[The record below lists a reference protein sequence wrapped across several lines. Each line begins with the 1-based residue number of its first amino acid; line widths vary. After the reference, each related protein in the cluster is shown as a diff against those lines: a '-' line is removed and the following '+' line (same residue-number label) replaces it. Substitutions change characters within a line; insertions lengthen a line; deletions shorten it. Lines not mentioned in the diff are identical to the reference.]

1 MENKEK
7 EQSKKRDFLLPGSI
21 LIAALLVSI
30 SLVYNA
36 GKKNNDNLTA
46 NIAGD
51 ANQNKPKSANIIIK
65 PVGDTDHVYGN
76 PSAPVKIV
84 EFSDLECPWCKNFH
98 SVLKQTVA
106 AYGGKVAWVY
116 RHFPIDQLHPKA
128 RKEAEAS
135 ECANELG
142 GNDKFWSYIDRLFEI
157 TPSNNGLDA
166 NLLPQ
171 IAADIGLNKNEFETE
186 YHRHQDRSRT
196 ASAGMFKGGLAD
208 AGRETTKL
216 HTAAHLMLAALRK
229 VLGDHVVQKGSNI
242 TPERLRLDFSHKEKV
257 APEELEKVEDLVN
270 EQIKKNLPVECEEM
284 SPDEAKKSGAMGVFD
299 ERYGSKVKVY
309 SMAPFSREI
318 CGGPHVKSTSELG
331 HFEITKEESSSGG
344 TRRIKAVLK

>member
-46 NIAGD
+46 DIAGD

-171 IAADIGLNKNEFETE
+171 IAADIGLNKNEFEKCLASGKYATLVAE
-186 YHRHQDRSRT
+186 GVKE
-196 ASAGMFKGGLAD
+196 AKSAGARGTPYAVVIAED
-208 AGRETTKL
+208 GRKFVIPG
-216 HTAAHLMLAALRK
+216 AL
-229 VLGDHVVQKGSNI
+229 
-242 TPERLRLDFSHKEKV
+242 P
-257 APEELEKVEDLVN
+257 
-270 EQIKKNLPVECEEM
+270 
-284 SPDEAKKSGAMGVFD
+284 FD
-299 ERYGSKVKVY
+299 DTDPSQ
-309 SMAPFSREI
+309 PT
-318 CGGPHVKSTSELG
+318 VKSIVDQA
-331 HFEITKEESSSGG
+331 FK
-344 TRRIKAVLK
+344 K